1 MSAPSNDA
9 GARPGRRRLLA
20 LGALAPLAAL
30 LPGCALLK
38 QSVVDVA
45 SFGAWPSGRRA
56 GAYAFDRLPSHLMDR
71 KLFPFET
78 IRPTGQADPMGD
90 KAFDH
95 DDDEDDDAC
104 ATPAAAEAGL
114 PPEAAISLEALRR
127 TLSPSSPF
135 LPAQD

>member
-1 MSAPSNDA
+1 MPAPSNDA

-56 GAYAFDRLPSHLMDR
+56 GAYAFDRLPSQ
-71 KLFPFET
+71 
-78 IRPTGQADPMGD
+78 QADP
-90 KAFDH
+90 AV
-95 DDDEDDDAC
+95 DDV
-104 ATPAAAEAGL
+104 PY
-114 PPEAAISLEALRR
+114 
-127 TLSPSSPF
+127 
-135 LPAQD
+135 